1 MGTLMEVPVGE
12 EEADLGNGKARE
24 RKGKRSIKY
33 IYFSALP
40 SSFLIFPNPTKY
52 LLWLADFHPFL
63 FTNLVCSF
71 LHQNN
76 PRRHLSFPFPDRPWT
91 RSSAA
96 SATLL
101 SPSQTASSAPRAPS
115 WSASWGTG
123 SGAGRSRISPLP
135 RRRWALSFLKLK
147 NPNSSADICHAYQ
160 IPRKGGLKEEN
171 TIVFMYDDIAF
182 NWDNPRPEV
191 IINKPDGGDVYEG
204 VPKNYTSK
212 DATAHN
218 FYAALLGDESEL
230 TGGSGKV
237 VNSGFCWL
245 FIWVSTWYRPGLRHT
260 IKLDL
265 YSGFLIHCRFF
276 LSCEKI
282 VL

>member
-1 MGTLMEVPVGE
+1 MENGTLNIFIFLHFLRRFLFSQTLQNISSGLPT
-12 EEADLGNGKARE
+12 
-24 RKGKRSIKY
+24 SI
-33 IYFSALP
+33 P
-40 SSFLIFPNPTKY
+40 SSSPTLSAPSSTKTT
-52 LLWLADFHPFL
+52 LA
-63 FTNLVCSF
+63 
-71 LHQNN
+71 
-76 PRRHLSFPFPDRPWT
+76 
-91 RSSAA
+91 
-96 SATLL
+96 ATSL
-101 SPSQTASSAPRAPS
+101 SPSLTVHGPDRVLPPPHCRHPLRPPQVRRERLHGVRRG
-115 WSASWGTG
+115 GTG

-135 RRRWALSFLKLK
+135 RRRWELSFLKLK

-191 IINKPDGGDVYEG
+191 IINKPNGGDVYEG

-218 FYAALLGDESEL
+218 FYAALLGDEYEL